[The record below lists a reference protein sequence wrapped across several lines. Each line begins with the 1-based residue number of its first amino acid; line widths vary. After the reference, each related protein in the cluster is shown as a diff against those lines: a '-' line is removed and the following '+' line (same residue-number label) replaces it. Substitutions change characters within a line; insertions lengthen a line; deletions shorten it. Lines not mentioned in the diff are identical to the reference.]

1 MCEETVS
8 ASFILDQHALCM
20 LSSAVAA
27 DSEMMPTTRV
37 IQSCKLA
44 PAINIDAAE
53 RHRRRNVKRPKH
65 SYKFRRRLV
74 IHSQTGRCAGKGRAE
89 DHPRTGVWLTHS
101 VS

>member
-20 LSSAVAA
+20 LSSAVAG

-53 RHRRRNVKRPKH
+53 RHR
-65 SYKFRRRLV
+65 
-74 IHSQTGRCAGKGRAE
+74 
-89 DHPRTGVWLTHS
+89 
-101 VS
+101 